1 MLQPQQH
8 ADEDSIASLFAML
21 IADAEAF
28 VRAEVTLYRASLM
41 ARLTEA
47 RTAIVMLLAS
57 FLLAQAA
64 FIALLVGLVVI
75 LRPYFG
81 AVGATMAVVGTGM
94 GIAAL
99 LAFLAFARIRRAT
112 DVSELADE

>member
-1 MLQPQQH
+1 MVQPRPP

-21 IADAEAF
+21 IEDAETF
-28 VRAEVTLYRASLM
+28 VRAEVTLYRASIM

-47 RTAIVMLLAS
+47 RAAIVMLLAG

-75 LRPYFG
+75 LRPYLG

-94 GIAAL
+94 GFAAL
-99 LAFLAFARIRRAT
+99 LAYLAFARIRRAT
-112 DVSELADE
+112 DVSEVPDE